1 MALAYVLFSSLAIVG
16 RLAEP
21 ALGELADVLCM
32 SVIVWSYPLNPSP
45 RPVPFPISND
55 FPLAAGTAVV
65 RIGLTHEA

>member
-32 SVIVWSYPLNPSP
+32 SVIVWSYPLNPSQAS
-45 RPVPFPISND
+45 PVSYK
-55 FPLAAGTAVV
+55 
-65 RIGLTHEA
+65 